1 MSGIVRTYISS
12 AEVNTPKLNA
22 NELNIDKFTTVTAD
36 SINSPMG
43 FISELTV
50 DKLIVRDDNTEGNNV
65 GNETYEESI
74 FQDITLNFG
83 DDYNGKYLIANHTA
97 LENAEDC
104 KFLTI
109 NFNVP
114 ENLAS
119 RLTCRYLVL
128 DLREEAEDT
137 DVVAI
142 YPDDTNTTWK
152 LRWLYGAP
160 DIQAGYFYVIAF
172 QRLAKD
178 IIVGNVTLKL
188 SNEL

>member
-1 MSGIVRTYISS
+1 MSEIVRTYISS

-36 SINSPMG
+36 SINSPLG

-50 DKLIVRDDNTEGNNV
+50 DKLIVRDDTAEGNNV
-65 GNETYEESI
+65 GNETYEEAS
-74 FQDITLNFG
+74 FQGITLDFN
-83 DDYNGKYLIANHTA
+83 DDFNGKYLIANQIV

-104 KFLTI
+104 KFLNI

-114 ENLAS
+114 ENIAT

-128 DLREEAEDT
+128 DLREEPEDT

-142 YPDDTNTTWK
+142 YPDDTDTTWK

>member
-36 SINSPMG
+36 SINSPIG

-65 GNETYEESI
+65 GNETYEEAS
-74 FQDITLNFG
+74 FQGITLDFN
-83 DDYNGKYLIANHTA
+83 DDFNGKYLIANQMV

-104 KFLTI
+104 KFLNI

-114 ENLAS
+114 ENIAT

-128 DLREEAEDT
+128 DLREESEDT

-142 YPDDTNTTWK
+142 YPDDTDTTWK

>member
-1 MSGIVRTYISS
+1 MSLISKTEIS
-12 AEVNTPKLNA
+12 YSKVQTPKINA

-36 SINSPMG
+36 SINSPLG
-43 FISELTV
+43 FIGELTV
-50 DKLIVRDDNTEGNNV
+50 DKLIVRDDNIESNNV
-65 GNETYEESI
+65 ENDTYEESI
-74 FQDITLNFG
+74 FQEITLNFG

-114 ENLAS
+114 EEIAT
-119 RLTCRYLVL
+119 RLTRRYLVL
-128 DLREEAEDT
+128 DLREEPEDT

-142 YPDDTNTTWK
+142 YPDDTDTTWK

-160 DIQAGYFYVIAF
+160 DIQAGYYYVIAF

>member
-36 SINSPMG
+36 SINSPIG

-50 DKLIVRDDNTEGNNV
+50 DKLIVRDDTAEGNNV
-65 GNETYEESI
+65 GNETYEEAS
-74 FQDITLNFG
+74 FQGITLDFN
-83 DDYNGKYLIANHTA
+83 DDFNGKYLIANQMV

-104 KFLTI
+104 KFLNI

-114 ENLAS
+114 EEIAT

-128 DLREEAEDT
+128 DLREEPEDT

-142 YPDDTNTTWK
+142 YPDDTDTTWK

>member
-36 SINSPMG
+36 SINSPIG

-50 DKLIVRDDNTEGNNV
+50 DKLIIKEDETEGNNI
-65 GNETYEESI
+65 GNETYEESL

-83 DDYNGKYLIANHTA
+83 DDFNGKYLIANHTA
-97 LENAEDC
+97 LENAEGC

-109 NFNVP
+109 NFDVP

-128 DLREEAEDT
+128 DLREESEET

-142 YPDDTNTTWK
+142 YPDDTDTTWK
-152 LRWLYGAP
+152 LRWLYDAP
-160 DIQAGYFYVIAF
+160 DIEAGYFYVIAF